1 MSGAAGLVKHP
12 KCASHD
18 DVSAA
23 KAPAKPPAKAGRIT
37 VPAFVA
43 MVFASAAG
51 PKLNLSAAEIAA
63 IVGGLQDEQGTV
75 NTSDAVQAVG
85 DAAKRK
91 QIERQKAELEAQN
104 KAVREVMARRAA
116 EAEARAAAAEAAGED
131 SYAPAVDDYYDDDEN
146 DGSSS
151 DEEDGDSNQ
160 SDGIDDGSDD
170 EDDGSDDEEELSV

>member
-1 MSGAAGLVKHP
+1 
-12 KCASHD
+12 
-18 DVSAA
+18 
-23 KAPAKPPAKAGRIT
+23 
-37 VPAFVA
+37 

-51 PKLNLSAAEIAA
+51 PQLNLSAAEIAA

-131 SYAPAVDDYYDDDEN
+131 SYAVSVDEDGGQSDYDDGAE
-146 DGSSS
+146 
-151 DEEDGDSNQ
+151 EEDDSNQ
-160 SDGIDDGSDD
+160 SDGIDDGSSD
-170 EDDGSDDEEELSV
+170 EDDGSDDDEEELSV